1 MVQLARVK
9 MIRRFDRHRACDR
22 QTDKLMDRQRYN
34 SVSVYTI
41 SHQLLPCKANV
52 CRKLPLPSQTI
63 APLPQKSPLQ
73 ASALVPNRT
82 KCNRNRNP
90 DPKR

>member
-41 SHQLLPCKANV
+41 SHHLLPCKANE
-52 CRKLPLPSQTI
+52 CRKFAPPLSNNCASPLKITI
-63 APLPQKSPLQ
+63 AGICP
-73 ASALVPNRT
+73 RT
-82 KCNRNRNP
+82 
-90 DPKR
+90 